1 MDQIQRWPVAK
12 VRPFERNPRHNEGAV
27 DACAASIAAFGFRF
41 PILVDAEGV
50 IIAGHTRL
58 KAALKLGLAD
68 VPVIVAADLKPDQV
82 RALRIADNK
91 VGELAEWN
99 EDLLRGELEAIGA
112 AIDMTLLGFTRGDL
126 DRILAGGYAERGVEP
141 DDVPAVPAVATTKRG
156 QLIRLGRHVL
166 LCGDSASTEDVDRL
180 VARSP
185 IHLVHTD
192 PPYNVAVQPR
202 SKPKAK
208 GEKKTERARDRV
220 ILNDDHSPAEYERLV
235 LAWFGQ
241 MARVLVPGGAVYAW
255 GGYVSPEPYSL
266 AFRRNNLHLAQAIIW
281 IKEHPTLSRRDFMG
295 NHEWCF
301 YGWRLGSAHRFFGP
315 ANVPD
320 TWEVRRGGK
329 APRGVKVGQGVR
341 IKAGDAAI
349 DVVPASAG
357 RKGLAEVEL
366 GDDQPAI
373 VHADA
378 ASDVWRV
385 KKVSPQAM
393 VHLTEKPVELA
404 RRAIE
409 YSTLPGENVLDLFGG
424 SGMTLIAA
432 ERTGRRAF
440 LMELDPLYCDVIIA
454 RWEAF
459 AGKAAE
465 RIDG

>member
-1 MDQIQRWPVAK
+1 
-12 VRPFERNPRHNEGAV
+12 
-27 DACAASIAAFGFRF
+27 
-41 PILVDAEGV
+41 
-50 IIAGHTRL
+50 
-58 KAALKLGLAD
+58 
-68 VPVIVAADLKPDQV
+68 
-82 RALRIADNK
+82 
-91 VGELAEWN
+91 
-99 EDLLRGELEAIGA
+99 
-112 AIDMTLLGFTRGDL
+112 
-126 DRILAGGYAERGVEP
+126 
-141 DDVPAVPAVATTKRG
+141 
-156 QLIRLGRHVL
+156 
-166 LCGDSASTEDVDRL
+166 
-180 VARSP
+180 
-185 IHLVHTD
+185 
-192 PPYNVAVQPR
+192 
-202 SKPKAK
+202 
-208 GEKKTERARDRV
+208 
-220 ILNDDHSPAEYERLV
+220 
-235 LAWFGQ
+235 